1 MMYFGWLFAEK
12 VSEIEEEVTGPI
24 IMMVTEL
31 FGHEG
36 DEVLPVVHV
45 QCLVVCIYMYTYIS
59 RRLMSM
65 FC

>member
-45 QCLVVCIYMYTYIS
+45 QCRCSVYTCIHIYLVD
-59 RRLMSM
+59 
-65 FC
+65 

>member
-45 QCLVVCIYMYTYIS
+45 QCRCSVYTCIHIYLID
-59 RRLMSM
+59 
-65 FC
+65 